1 MKISEIIH
9 TLVAILET
17 QGDLDAVSTTQN
29 TCGDDQMLAPVE
41 INIIELKD
49 NWFAVDFTACE
60 SASIKPNPFI
70 GLPL

>member
-1 MKISEIIH
+1 
-9 TLVAILET
+9 
-17 QGDLDAVSTTQN
+17 
-29 TCGDDQMLAPVE
+29 VE